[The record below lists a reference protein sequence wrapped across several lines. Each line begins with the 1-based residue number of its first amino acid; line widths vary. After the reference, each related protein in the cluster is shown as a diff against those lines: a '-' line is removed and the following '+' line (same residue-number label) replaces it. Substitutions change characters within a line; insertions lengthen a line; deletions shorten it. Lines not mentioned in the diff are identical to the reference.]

1 MALVL
6 RNDPY
11 AGYNFEI
18 TLTGVSV
25 DGTAVKASFTEV
37 SGLDAEI
44 APIEYRNGSEDI
56 TVRKMPGLKKYTNI
70 VLKRGVIGDVT
81 FWNWI
86 LQGMNGAI
94 NRVSGSINLL
104 DEQKNLVMQWK
115 FTRAWP
121 CKYTGPG
128 LNAKNNEIAIESLEI
143 CHEGLSIDGQNG

>member
-1 MALVL
+1 MALVP
-6 RNDPY
+6 RIDPY
-11 AGYNFEI
+11 AGYNFEV
-18 TLTGVSV
+18 TLDTVSD
-25 DGTAVKASFTEV
+25 DGTAVKGSFTEV

-56 TVRKMPGLKKYTNI
+56 TMRKMPGLKKYTNI

-86 LQGMNGAI
+86 LQGLNGSI
-94 NRVSGSINLL
+94 NRVNGSIDLL
-104 DEQKNLVMQWK
+104 DEQKNTVMQWK

-128 LNAKNNEIAIESLEI
+128 MNAKNNEIAIESLEI
-143 CHEGLSIDGQNG
+143 CHEGLSIDGQSG

>member
-1 MALVL
+1 
-6 RNDPY
+6 
-11 AGYNFEI
+11 
-18 TLTGVSV
+18 
-25 DGTAVKASFTEV
+25 V

-86 LQGMNGAI
+86 LQGLNGAI
-94 NRVSGSINLL
+94 NRVDGSIDLL
-104 DEQKNLVMQWK
+104 DEQKNTVMQWK

-143 CHEGLSIDGQNG
+143 CHEGLSIDGQAG

>member
-1 MALVL
+1 MALVP

-11 AGYNFEI
+11 AGYNFEV
-18 TLTGVSV
+18 TLDTVSD
-25 DGTAVKASFTEV
+25 DGTAVKGSFTEV

-44 APIEYRNGSEDI
+44 AMIEYRNGSEDI
-56 TVRKMPGLKKYTNI
+56 TMRKMPGLKKFTNI

-86 LQGMNGAI
+86 LQGLNGSI
-94 NRVSGSINLL
+94 NRVNGSIDLL
-104 DEQKNLVMQWK
+104 DEQKKTVMQWK

-128 LNAKNNEIAIESLEI
+128 MNAKNNEIAIESLEI
-143 CHEGLSIDGQNG
+143 CHEGLSIDGQSG

>member
-1 MALVL
+1 MPLVP

-11 AGYNFEI
+11 AGYNFQI
-18 TLTGVSV
+18 TLTGVST
-25 DGTAVKASFTEV
+25 DGTAVTGSFTEV

-56 TVRKMPGLKKYTNI
+56 TMRKMPGLKKFTNI

-86 LQGMNGAI
+86 LQGLNGAI
-94 NRVSGSINLL
+94 NRVDGNIILL
-104 DEQKNLVMQWK
+104 DEQKNPVMQWNI
-115 FTRAWP
+115 TRAWP

-128 LNAKNNEIAIESLEI
+128 MNAKNNEIAIESLEI